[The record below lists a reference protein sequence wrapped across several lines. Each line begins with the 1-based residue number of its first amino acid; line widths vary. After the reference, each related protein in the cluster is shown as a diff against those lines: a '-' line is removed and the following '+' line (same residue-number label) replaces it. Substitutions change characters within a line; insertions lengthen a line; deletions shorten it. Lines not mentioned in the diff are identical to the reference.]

1 MASQYYVG
9 PTIWKICLRIS
20 NLIVLSVKR
29 LEKLTLEKVNL
40 VKFIKLGRFP
50 GKKKKAIIPLFLPF
64 FPAFAVVS
72 FTFMLLF
79 PWGVIYFRP
88 ACDGYVFHG

>member
-1 MASQYYVG
+1 MVSQFYVS

-50 GKKKKAIIPLFLPF
+50 GKTKKKLLFLSSF
-64 FPAFAVVS
+64 FPAFAVES

>member
-1 MASQYYVG
+1 M
-9 PTIWKICLRIS
+9 RIS